1 MENRKVSV
9 IIPFFNRNDLLKRA
23 VESVKSQ
30 TYKNWEL
37 ILVDDCG
44 TEQIDFPIDGFT
56 FVRNS
61 KNYGPGFSRQ
71 AGLSE
76 STGDFVA
83 FLDSDDYYAPEF
95 LAKSV
100 EMHLR
105 YDNKITFTYCWSGI
119 VEEPN
124 ETWKRTDEDFS
135 NIFPNLVFGRQWPTA
150 ALLWN
155 KNYLKDWNPYYC
167 WEDYDVEFRSSLLQ
181 NKIAYVKEKLVFI
194 SRDSIDGLSNKQLS
208 LAALVDQ
215 LKVLNFIWEKK
226 SDFDQFV
233 DNKWD
238 SKIVWTQLAVK
249 TLTNIKYQKNF
260 NGKIDNVNHLS
271 ALKKLAGIDFNV
283 VLKRS
288 LFFLNFPYKI
298 DKLWLKIWIRFYIIR
313 LKKMKNTFTQSSNLN
328 FE

>member
-23 VESVKSQ
+23 VESVKNQ

-44 TEQIDFPIDGFT
+44 TEQIDFPIDDYT
-56 FVRNS
+56 LVRNS
-61 KNYGPGFSRQ
+61 KNSGPGFSRQ
-71 AGLSE
+71 TGLSI

-83 FLDSDDYYAPEF
+83 FLDSDDYYAPDF

-105 YDNKITFTYCWSGI
+105 CDNKITFTYCWSGI

-124 ETWKRTDEDFS
+124 ETWKRTDEEFS

-155 KNYLKDWNPYYC
+155 RNYIKDWNPFNM
-167 WEDYDVEFRSSLLQ
+167 WEDYDVEFRSSLCK
-181 NKIAYVKEKLVFI
+181 NSIGYVNEKLVFI
-194 SRDSIDGLSNKQLS
+194 SRGSSEGLSNQGITLPKLEG
-208 LAALVDQ
+208 Q
-215 LKVLNFIWEKK
+215 LKVLEFLWDNKK
-226 SDFDQFV
+226 GFDQFME
-233 DNKWD
+233 NTAD
-238 SKIVWTQLAVK
+238 SKIVWTQVAIR
-249 TLTNIKYQKNF
+249 TLKNVKYQKEIDGEINDKF
-260 NGKIDNVNHLS
+260 NVGII
-271 ALKKLAGIDFNV
+271 KKLAGIDFKIV
-283 VLKRS
+283 FKLSLVLLYCTKRMD
-288 LFFLNFPYKI
+288 L
-298 DKLWLKIWIRFYIIR
+298 LWLSIWIHFYKIR
-313 LKKMKNTFTQSSNLN
+313 LKKMKTTFAHSSNLN